1 VSGLKFLASMVAFGV
16 LLGVSLG
23 AVIGAVMLVAMP
35 EKLDWQQRAA
45 IVVCLVGATA
55 FWAVTVAK
63 TGVR

>member
-1 VSGLKFLASMVAFGV
+1 MVAFGV